1 VWLTSP
7 LANSLFVCFKTI
19 QISVRY
25 LQKAAGQRH
34 NTVRAKAIKAMGA
47 LVDIGDPEV
56 LQVSTRHCRVYS

>member
-1 VWLTSP
+1 MH
-7 LANSLFVCFKTI
+7 ACMQTI

-34 NTVRAKAIKAMGA
+34 NTVRAKAIKAVGA

-56 LQVSTRHCRVYS
+56 LQVSSRAGLPVMWEWA